1 MNLIYNPKGIAVKKL
16 STCISLNAL
25 AVSLSTILLMMPSA
39 CAKPNTT
46 NSSSDHASNT
56 VVTDSD
62 HQKLGA
68 ILVSNLQGE
77 LNKLQLPVIIKTGK
91 LSEHEIQKLATNLNA
106 DYIDGNN
113 IYATVTYIQ
122 LKQLQ
127 KNAQVVAI
135 DAQGRASN
143 NPPNEPP
150 LNPQSTIGLEE
161 NNNII
166 TQSNT
171 LPSHKNFIENLQL
184 FSVINQ
190 HHPTQNFSY
199 SLHSIE
205 QAFLAALMGVDDP
218 LNVARPDWLLPKR
231 TQNNLIQP
239 SVTLPSSYQNY
250 NQFFYHQGQKVNK
263 NFIKNYQQALSGKL
277 LPLNFAQADQASK
290 QANNILKQQTHGLID
305 ALFQPNDFQQSDA
318 IISNILHFK
327 ASWQSAFDSSQTKI
341 AKFTNY
347 KGEVQQVPT
356 MQQQIQLS
364 TSQMGG
370 WQYLSI
376 PFAEQSRLHIFMTP
390 QGQTNAELSLQTA
403 QQLMSQAKETN
414 VYLKIPKLV
423 LVGDT
428 IDLNALI
435 PQMTDWRFTNLIDNK
450 TLKNPQAKH
459 KAIVSWD
466 ESGAQAAAATTI
478 VSKRALSPEIEVN
491 RPFVFMISHNEQMM
505 FTGMVRQL

>member
-1 MNLIYNPKGIAVKKL
+1 MKL
-16 STCISLNAL
+16 SYNGPLNL
-25 AVSLSTILLMMPSA
+25 LTVSLSTIVFITSGA

-91 LSEHEIQKLATNLNA
+91 LPESEVQKLAATLNT

-127 KNAQVVAI
+127 KNAHVVAI

-143 NPPNEPP
+143 NPP

-161 NNNII
+161 NNNSI
-166 TQSNT
+166 TQSNI
-171 LPSHKNFIENLQL
+171 LSSHKNFIENLQL
-184 FSVINQ
+184 FSIINQ

-364 TSQMGG
+364 TSQIGG

-376 PFAEQSRLHIFMTP
+376 PFAEQSQLHIFMTP

-435 PQMTDWRFTNLIDNK
+435 PQMTDWRFTNLIDDK